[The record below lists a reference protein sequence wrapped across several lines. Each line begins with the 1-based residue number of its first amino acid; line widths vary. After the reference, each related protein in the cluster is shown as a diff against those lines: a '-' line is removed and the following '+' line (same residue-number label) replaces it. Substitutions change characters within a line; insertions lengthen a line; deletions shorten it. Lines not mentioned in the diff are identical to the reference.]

1 MEEFSFE
8 RLQVYQQ
15 ARILVSNIYRL
26 LKKFPQE
33 ENYALCDQMRRSSIS
48 VTSNIA
54 EGMAR
59 SSLKEQIH
67 FIEYSYG
74 SLMELYSQLEV
85 AIDLCYISPE
95 EFEQSKQTIS
105 YIAKM
110 LSKLRTIRLEKL
122 KSENDE

>member
-1 MEEFSFE
+1 
-8 RLQVYQQ
+8 
-15 ARILVSNIYRL
+15 
-26 LKKFPQE
+26 
-33 ENYALCDQMRRSSIS
+33 MRRSSIS

-59 SSLKEQIH
+59 SSLKEQVH

-85 AIDLCYISPE
+85 ALDLCYISPE
-95 EFEQSKQTIS
+95 EFEQSKQAVS